1 MMALL
6 RTLWEAW
13 KLVAHAIGK
22 VQARIVFSLFYVVL
36 LGPVALVLRL
46 VADPLC
52 HRHPPASN
60 WRERAAQA
68 GDPWAG
74 ARRQF

>member
-1 MMALL
+1 MMAAL
-6 RTLWEAW
+6 RALWEAW
-13 KLVAHAIGK
+13 KVVAHAIGK
-22 VQARIVFSLFYVVL
+22 IQARIVFSLFYIVL

-46 VADPLC
+46 VSDPLR
-52 HRHPPASN
+52 HRHPRSSN
-60 WRERAAQA
+60 WRERAAPT

>member
-1 MMALL
+1 VRESL
-6 RTLWEAW
+6 RALWEAW

-22 VQARIVFSLFYVVL
+22 VQARVVFSLLYIVL
-36 LGPVALVLRL
+36 LGPFALVLRL
-46 VADPLC
+46 TADPLR

-60 WRERAAQA
+60 WRERAPQA
-68 GDPWAG
+68 GDPWVG

>member
-6 RTLWEAW
+6 RALWEAW
-13 KLVAHAIGK
+13 KIVAHAIGR
-22 VQARIVFSLFYVVL
+22 VQARVVFSLFYVVL

-46 VADPLC
+46 VADPLR
-52 HRHPPASN
+52 HRHPTESN

-68 GDPWAG
+68 GDPWVG